1 MLGQGAFLTAS
12 ANGVD
17 TSPVVRGIYVL
28 EKILGYTPPPP
39 PDDVPTI
46 EPDIRG
52 ALTIRDQLAKHRKN
66 AACAECH
73 RKIDPLGFALENFD
87 AIGGWRNEYGR
98 KLPIDASGKLPT
110 GQTFKTP
117 AQFRKLIAG
126 QHETFTRALTEKLLT
141 YATGRELIVLDRPQ
155 IDTIQQELKKPKA
168 GLHDLIVA
176 VVLSKVFQTNGSAF
190 AKAKRDTKT
199 EVKDSA
205 GTRVP

>member
-1 MLGQGAFLTAS
+1 METE
-12 ANGVD
+12 
-17 TSPVVRGIYVL
+17 TSP
-28 EKILGYTPPPP
+28 
-39 PDDVPTI
+39 
-46 EPDIRG
+46 
-52 ALTIRDQLAKHRKN
+52 N
-66 AACAECH
+66 AC
-73 RKIDPLGFALENFD
+73 
-87 AIGGWRNEYGR
+87 GGWRNEYGR
-98 KLPIDASGKLPT
+98 KLPIDASGKLPS

-117 AQFRKLIAG
+117 AQFRKLIAE

-141 YATGRELIVLDRPQ
+141 YATGRELIALDRPQ